1 MKSKKVKILIAA
13 GALIVI
19 ALAAIFIPKLVKD
32 KPAPTDSETSSTR
45 SAWLDETYPQ
55 DEPDTENDEHTLPMV
70 TVA

>member
-19 ALAAIFIPKLVKD
+19 ALAAVFIPKLVKN
-32 KPAPTDSETSSTR
+32 KPIPTDHETISTR
-45 SAWLDETYPQ
+45 SAWLDETFPQ
-55 DEPDTENDEHTLPMV
+55 DEPSTEKEEHTLPMV